1 MAHQDKSRDISSF
14 IAVAVILFAGAATYV
29 NSLLNPFI
37 WDDIALIVRNF
48 HIGDLGYVPR
58 LFLEGSYHQDIMGNF
73 YRPLLMASFALDFR
87 YWALEPFGYHLV
99 NLFLHLSNA
108 LLVYCLVWL
117 LSKKKTVPFL
127 AALLFAVH
135 PVHTEAVTYIS
146 GRGDPLAAFF
156 SLLSL
161 LCFIKFT
168 GQEGVRKTAFYIVS
182 VVFFAIAVF
191 TKESA
196 LVLPAFFALY
206 SACFAEDKPRFSSAV
221 SYMPL
226 LAVMAL
232 FLYIR
237 HLALAGIGDAG
248 SYIST
253 MPLSCR
259 LLTAPAVI
267 VEYIKILVV
276 PAGLHMERMDFLYNP
291 VASVMDPRFLIPSVF
306 IVSSALALVFWH
318 KRPKML
324 LFGTAW
330 FMMGLLPFINIIP
343 INAFV
348 AEHWLYFPSIGFF
361 IAVSVLLDR
370 LAQFKSIKL
379 CVKAF
384 IAVLVLMLSALT
396 IKQNHIWGDPV
407 SFYKY
412 TLAYSPESSRLHT
425 NLGIEYFNRGFFDKA
440 ESEYMESLRLEPD
453 GKNTVYHLLNLA
465 ALYYHQGRED
475 EAFDAYKKAIAA
487 DPLVPVTY
495 ANLGDIYYR
504 KGKYKDSVSMFRKA
518 LEIAPDNAAYWN
530 SLGNAYLADKMDPE
544 AGEAYRKAIA
554 IYPYLLDSRVNL
566 GGIYARKGDLVAAL
580 DEYKVAIQIAP
591 DVPEIY
597 TRVSEV
603 CSRMGAHEQA
613 KYFSDRAKE
622 LLTK

>member
-1 MAHQDKSRDISSF
+1 MSKNANNSAAVVLATALILVAGSIS
-14 IAVAVILFAGAATYV
+14 YV

-48 HIGDLGYVPR
+48 HIGDLGYIPR
-58 LFLEGSYHQDIMGNF
+58 LFLEGSYHQDITGNF
-73 YRPLLMASFALDFR
+73 YRPVLMASFALDYR
-87 YWALEPFGYHLV
+87 YWGLEPFGYHLA

-117 LSKKKTVPFL
+117 LSKKRTVSFL

-168 GQEGVRKTAFYIVS
+168 GQEGVRKTAFYAVS

-206 SACFAEDKPRFSSAV
+206 SACFAEDKSRFSKGIP
-221 SYMPL
+221 YIPF
-226 LAVMAL
+226 LAVIAI
-232 FLYIR
+232 FLCIR
-237 HLALAGIGDAG
+237 HMALAGISDAG

-253 MPLSCR
+253 IPLPYR
-259 LLTAPAVI
+259 ILTAPAVI
-267 VEYIKILVV
+267 AEYIKILVV
-276 PAGLHMERMDFLYNP
+276 PAGLHMERMDFLYN
-291 VASVMDPRFLIPSVF
+291 VVVSAKDPRFLAPSVF
-306 IVSSALALVFWH
+306 LISSVLALALWH
-318 KRPKML
+318 KRPKL
-324 LFGTAW
+324 FLFGAVW
-330 FMMGLLPFINIIP
+330 FAIGLLPFINIIP

-370 LAQFKSIKL
+370 ITQFKSIKL

-384 IAVLVLMLSALT
+384 IVVLVLMLSVLT
-396 IKQNHIWGDPV
+396 IRQNLIWRDPV
-407 SFYKY
+407 AFYKY
-412 TLAYSPESSRLHT
+412 TLAYSPESTRLHT
-425 NLGIEYFNRGFFDKA
+425 NLGIEYFNRGLFEKA
-440 ESEYMESLRLEPD
+440 ENEYMESLRIEPD

-465 ALYYHQGRED
+465 AMYYYQGRED

-504 KGKYKDSVSMFRKA
+504 KGKYKDSVSMFKRA
-518 LEIAPDNAAYWN
+518 LEIAPGNAAYWN
-530 SLGNAYLADKMDPE
+530 SLGNAYLAEKMDRE

-580 DEYKVAIQIAP
+580 EEYKVALQIAP

-597 TRVSEV
+597 TRVSEL

>member
-1 MAHQDKSRDISSF
+1 MTHQDRSRDISSLL
-14 IAVAVILFAGAATYV
+14 AVAVIIFTGAAAYV

-58 LFLEGSYHQDIMGNF
+58 LFLEGSYHQDITGNF
-73 YRPLLMASFALDFR
+73 YRPLLMASFALDYR
-87 YWALEPFGYHLV
+87 YWGLEPFGYHLV

-117 LSKKKTVPFL
+117 LSQKKNISFL
-127 AALLFAVH
+127 TALLFAVH

-161 LCFIKFT
+161 LCFIKFA
-168 GQEGVRKTAFYIVS
+168 GQEGVKRAAFYGLS
-182 VVFFAIAVF
+182 VVFFGMAVF

-196 LVLPAFFALY
+196 LILPAFFALY
-206 SACFAEDKPRFSSAV
+206 SACFPEEKPRFSRTV
-221 SYMPL
+221 FYMPF
-226 LAVMAL
+226 LAVIAL

-237 HLALAGIGDAG
+237 HLALAGIGDDG

-253 MPLSCR
+253 IPMFYR

-276 PAGLHMERMDFLYNP
+276 PAGLHMERMDFIYN
-291 VASVMDPRFLIPSVF
+291 VVTSVKDPRFLVPSVF
-306 IVSSALALVFWH
+306 LVSSALAIAFLRN
-318 KRPKML
+318 RPKML

-330 FMMGLLPFINIIP
+330 FMIGLLPFMNIIP

-361 IAVSVLLDR
+361 IVVSMLLGR
-370 LAQFKSIKL
+370 LAQFRSIKL

-384 IAVLVLMLSALT
+384 ILVLVLMLSALT
-396 IKQNHIWGDPV
+396 IRQNHVWGDPV

-412 TLAYSPESSRLHT
+412 TLSYSPESTRLHT
-425 NLGIEYFNRGFFDKA
+425 NLGIEYFNRGLFDKA
-440 ESEYMESLRLEPD
+440 ENEYMESLRLEPN
-453 GKNTVYHLLNLA
+453 GKNTAYHLLNLA

-475 EAFDAYKKAIAA
+475 EAFGAYKRAIAA

-530 SLGNAYLADKMDPE
+530 GLGNAYLADKMDPE
-544 AGEAYRKAIA
+544 AGEAYEKAIA

-566 GGIYARKGDLVAAL
+566 GGIYARRGDLVAAL
-580 DEYKVAIQIAP
+580 EEYKVALQIAP

-597 TRVSEV
+597 TRVSEL

>member
-1 MAHQDKSRDISSF
+1 MEKKTKNAFSAALAITA
-14 IAVAVILFAGAATYV
+14 ILVAGSLSYA

-37 WDDIALIVRNF
+37 WDDIALVVRNF
-48 HIGDLGYVPR
+48 HIGDLGYFPR
-58 LFLEGSYHQDIMGNF
+58 LFLEGSYHQDITGNF
-73 YRPLLMASFALDFR
+73 YRPMLMASFALDYR
-87 YWALEPFGYHLV
+87 YWALEPFGYHLM

-108 LLVYCLVWL
+108 LLVYCLAWII
-117 LSKKKTVPFL
+117 SKKKTVSFL

-135 PVHTEAVTYIS
+135 PAHTEAVTYIS

-156 SLLSL
+156 CLLSL
-161 LCFIKFT
+161 LCFIRFT
-168 GQEGVRKTAFYIVS
+168 GQEGARKAAFYIVS
-182 VVFFAIAVF
+182 VFFFAMAVF

-206 SACFAEDKPRFSSAV
+206 SACFTEGKPRLSAAIP
-221 SYMPL
+221 YIPF
-226 LAVMAL
+226 LAVIAL

-237 HLALAGIGDAG
+237 NVALAGIGDAG

-253 MPLSCR
+253 IPFSCR
-259 LLTAPAVI
+259 LLTAPAVV
-267 VEYIKILVV
+267 VEYIKILAV
-276 PAGLHMERMDFLYNP
+276 PVGLHMERMDFLFN
-291 VASVMDPRFLIPSVF
+291 VVESAKDPRFLVPSVF
-306 IVSSALALVFWH
+306 LVSAALALTFWRN
-318 KRPKML
+318 RPKML

-330 FMMGLLPFINIIP
+330 FIIGLLPFLNIVP

-361 IAVSVLLDR
+361 IAVSVLFDR
-370 LAQFKSIKL
+370 LTRFRSIRL

-384 IAVLVLMLSALT
+384 IVVLVLMLSALT
-396 IKQNHIWGDPV
+396 IKQNHIWGNPLL
-407 SFYKY
+407 FYNY
-412 TLAYSPESSRLHT
+412 TLAYSPESTRLHT
-425 NLGIEYFNRGFFDKA
+425 NLGIEYFNRGLFDKA
-440 ESEYMESLRLEPD
+440 ESEYMESLRIEPD

-465 ALYYHQGRED
+465 ALYYYQGRED
-475 EAFDAYKKAIAA
+475 EAFNAYKKAIAA

-504 KGKYKDSVSMFRKA
+504 KGKYRDSISMFRKA

-530 SLGNAYLADKMDPE
+530 SLGNAYLAGKMETE

-566 GGIYARKGDLVAAL
+566 AGIYTRKGDLVAAL
-580 DEYKVAIQIAP
+580 DEYKVALQIAP
-591 DVPEIY
+591 DIPEIY

-613 KYFSDRAKE
+613 KYFSDTAKE

>member
-1 MAHQDKSRDISSF
+1 MGKNANNTIAVAL
-14 IAVAVILFAGAATYV
+14 AVAVILIAGSLSYV

-48 HIGDLGYVPR
+48 HIGDLGYLPR
-58 LFLEGSYHQDIMGNF
+58 LFLEGSYHQDMTGNF
-73 YRPLLMASFALDFR
+73 YRPVLMASFALDYRF
-87 YWALEPFGYHLV
+87 WGLEPFGYHLA

-108 LLVYCLVWL
+108 LLIYCLVWL
-117 LSKKKTVPFL
+117 LSKRKTVSFL

-156 SLLSL
+156 SLISL

-168 GQEGVRKTAFYIVS
+168 GQEGARKAVFYYAVS
-182 VVFFAIAVF
+182 VVSFAMAVF

-196 LVLPAFFALY
+196 LVLPAFFVLY
-206 SACFAEDKPRFSSAV
+206 SACFMEGKPRFSATIHYV
-221 SYMPL
+221 PF
-226 LAVMAL
+226 LAVMAF

-267 VEYIKILVV
+267 VEYIKILVL
-276 PAGLHMERMDFLYNP
+276 PAGLHMERMDFLYNV
-291 VASVMDPRFLIPSVF
+291 VASVKDSRFLVPSVF
-306 IVSSALALVFWH
+306 LVSSALALAFWS
-318 KRPKML
+318 KRQKML

-330 FMMGLLPFINIIP
+330 FFIGLLPFMNIIP

-361 IAVSVLLDR
+361 IAVSVLFGR
-370 LAQFKSIKL
+370 LMQFKSIKL
-379 CVKAF
+379 CIKSF
-384 IAVLVLMLSALT
+384 IVVLVLMLSALT

-407 SFYKY
+407 LFYNY

-425 NLGIEYFNRGFFDKA
+425 NLGIEYFNRGLFDKA
-440 ESEYMESLRLEPD
+440 ESEYMESLRLDPD

-475 EAFDAYKKAIAA
+475 EAFDTYKKAITA

-504 KGKYKDSVSMFRKA
+504 KGKYRDSASMFRKA
-518 LEIAPDNAAYWN
+518 LEIAPDNAVYWN
-530 SLGNAYLADKMDPE
+530 SLGNAYLADKLDHE
-544 AGEAYRKAIA
+544 AGEAYRRAIA

-580 DEYKVAIQIAP
+580 DEYKAALQIAP
-591 DVPEIY
+591 GIPEIY
-597 TRVSEV
+597 TRVSEL
-603 CSRMGAHEQA
+603 CSKMGAHEQA
-613 KYFSDRAKE
+613 KYFSERAKE

>member
-1 MAHQDKSRDISSF
+1 M
-14 IAVAVILFAGAATYV
+14 IAVAVILFAGAAAYA

-37 WDDIALIVRNF
+37 WDDIALVVRNF

-58 LFLEGSYHQDIMGNF
+58 LFLEGSYHQDITGNF
-73 YRPLLMASFALDFR
+73 YRPMLMASFALDFR
-87 YWALEPFGYHLV
+87 YWALEPFGYHLF

-156 SLLSL
+156 SLFSL

-168 GQEGVRKTAFYIVS
+168 GQEGARKAAFYAVS
-182 VVFFAIAVF
+182 VVFFAMAVF
-191 TKESA
+191 AKESA
-196 LVLPAFFALY
+196 LALPAFFVLY
-206 SACFAEDKPRFSSAV
+206 SACFTEGKPRLSAAAH
-221 SYMPL
+221 YIPF
-226 LAVMAL
+226 LAVMAF

-237 HLALAGIGDAG
+237 HLALAGIGDDG

-253 MPLSCR
+253 IPLSYR
-259 LLTAPAVI
+259 LLTVPAVI
-267 VEYIKILVV
+267 IEYVKILVV
-276 PAGLHMERMDFLYNP
+276 PAGLHMERMDFIYDII
-291 VASVMDPRFLIPSVF
+291 ASVMDPRFMVPSVLL
-306 IVSSALALVFWH
+306 VSSAVVLAFWRN
-318 KRPKML
+318 RPKML
-324 LFGTAW
+324 FFGAAW
-330 FMMGLLPFINIIP
+330 FFIGLLPFLNIIP

-361 IAVSVLLDR
+361 IAVSVILDR
-370 LAQFKSIKL
+370 LTQFRSIKL

-384 IAVLVLMLSALT
+384 ILVLVLMLSALT
-396 IKQNHIWGDPV
+396 IKQNHIWGNPLL
-407 SFYKY
+407 FYNY
-412 TLAYSPESSRLHT
+412 TLSYSPESTRLHT
-425 NLGIEYFNRGFFDKA
+425 NLGIEYFNRGLFDKA
-440 ESEYMESLRLEPD
+440 ESEYMESLRIEPD

-475 EAFDAYKKAIAA
+475 EAFDAYKRAIAA

-504 KGKYKDSVSMFRKA
+504 RGKYKDSVSMFRKA
-518 LEIAPDNAAYWN
+518 IEIAPDNAAYWN
-530 SLGNAYLADKMDPE
+530 SLGNAYLADEMDPE

-566 GGIYARKGDLVAAL
+566 GGIYARKGELVAAL
-580 DEYKVAIQIAP
+580 DEYKVALQIAP
-591 DVPEIY
+591 GIPEIY
-597 TRVSEV
+597 TRVSDV

>member
-1 MAHQDKSRDISSF
+1 M
-14 IAVAVILFAGAATYV
+14 IAVAAILFAGAAAYV

-58 LFLEGSYHQDIMGNF
+58 LFLEGSYHQEITGNF

-87 YWALEPFGYHLV
+87 YWALEPFGYHLF

-168 GQEGVRKTAFYIVS
+168 GQEGARKAAFYTVS
-182 VVFFAIAVF
+182 VVFFAMAAF
-191 TKESA
+191 AKESA
-196 LVLPAFFALY
+196 LALPAFFVLY
-206 SACFAEDKPRFSSAV
+206 SACFTEGKPRQSAAV
-221 SYMPL
+221 PYIPF
-226 LAVMAL
+226 LAVMAI

-237 HLALAGIGDAG
+237 HLALAGIGDDG
-248 SYIST
+248 SYIGT
-253 MPLSCR
+253 IPLSYR

-267 VEYIKILVV
+267 IEYIKILVV
-276 PAGLHMERMDFLYNP
+276 PAGLHMERMDFLYNF
-291 VASVMDPRFLIPSVF
+291 VVSVKDPRFLAPSVLL
-306 IVSSALALVFWH
+306 ISSTLALAFWRN
-318 KRPKML
+318 RPKML
-324 LFGTAW
+324 FFGAAW
-330 FMMGLLPFINIIP
+330 FFIGLLPFLNIIP

-370 LAQFKSIKL
+370 LTQFRSIRL

-384 IAVLVLMLSALT
+384 ILVLVLMLSALT
-396 IKQNHIWGDPV
+396 IKQNHIWGNPLL
-407 SFYKY
+407 FYNY
-412 TLAYSPESSRLHT
+412 TLSYSPESTRLHT
-425 NLGIEYFNRGFFDKA
+425 NLGIEYFNRGLFDKA
-440 ESEYMESLRLEPD
+440 ESEYMESLRIEPN

-475 EAFDAYKKAIAA
+475 EAFDAYKRAIAA
-487 DPLVPVTY
+487 DPLVPMTY

-518 LEIAPDNAAYWN
+518 IEIAPDNAAYWN

-566 GGIYARKGDLVAAL
+566 GGIYARKGELVAAL
-580 DEYKVAIQIAP
+580 DEYKVALQIAP
-591 DVPEIY
+591 DIPEIY

-603 CSRMGAHEQA
+603 CSRMGAYEQA